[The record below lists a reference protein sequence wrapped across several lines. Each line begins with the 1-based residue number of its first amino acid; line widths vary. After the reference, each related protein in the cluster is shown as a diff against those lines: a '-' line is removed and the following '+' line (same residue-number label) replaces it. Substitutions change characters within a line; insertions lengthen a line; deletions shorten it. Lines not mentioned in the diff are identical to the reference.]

1 MPTIEMFDDKGQF
14 LPPSMR
20 KEEIERREK
29 EIEEEGFI
37 MKGKGKGKD
46 GEKKGDKD

>member
-37 MKGKGKGKD
+37 MKGKGKD